1 MNSFLE
7 GIEPAMEWKSVISMV
22 KTVHPGETI
31 GYGRTYTVEKDMRIA
46 TILTGYTDGY
56 NRVLI

>member
-1 MNSFLE
+1 
-7 GIEPAMEWKSVISMV
+7 MEWKSVISMV